1 MATYEEKWQLLHKV
15 FVESI
20 SITVAAKDLNIKQH
34 TAFSM
39 VRRHRQHGVLHT
51 SHGRPGYLGSNSIRV
66 ITTEIQEQ
74 VLQTRAEV
82 K

>member
-1 MATYEEKWQLLHKV
+1 MLLKV

-20 SITVAAKDLNIKQH
+20 SITVAAKDLNIKQD

-39 VRRHRQHGVLHT
+39 VRRYRQHGVLHT
-51 SHGRPGYLGSNSIRV
+51 SHGRRGYLGSNSIPV
-66 ITTEIQEQ
+66 ITTEIQEP
-74 VLQTRAEV
+74 VLQNRAEV